1 MQPLAR
7 ADRGLGSAGRCSAL
21 GRAYRGAGADWP
33 FGDPRRAHG
42 VAMEGYYWR
51 LWDGAS
57 GRSVMALCGVCRA
70 ADGSPWAVVAL
81 AAHPGGLVRWV
92 NASAAWADPAAP
104 PAPPPRG
111 VPAGG
116 HAVLRGSS
124 RRLAVDLGPDARL
137 DVVLEVRAGWP

>member
-51 LWDGAS
+51 LWDDRS

-70 ADGSPWAVVAL
+70 ADGGRWAVVAL

-92 NASAAWADPAAP
+92 NASAAWADPAGLGVAAWKNGTIADP
-104 PAPPPRG
+104 PDHGLSPVPDVGNPPGHDPPR
-111 VPAGG
+111 V
-116 HAVLRGSS
+116 
-124 RRLAVDLGPDARL
+124 
-137 DVVLEVRAGWP
+137 